1 MKQINVLEIKD
12 FKEIAIKVKRAF
24 YLRKIER
31 VSIGVIEGLSSWNV
45 LIAPSIDYFSMYNDD
60 VNEFIDT
67 YNLQG
72 VIKGEEVEDDIL
84 PLRIIAY
91 GEYDG
96 EDYEYDVLTDLAHLT
111 VDDLAKQL
119 YLNYISIVAIMI
131 NEVVE

>member
-12 FKEIAIKVKRAF
+12 FKEIAVKVKRAF

-31 VSIGVIEGLSSWNV
+31 VYINVIEGLSSWNV
-45 LIAPSIDYFSMYNDD
+45 LVAPSIDHFGMYNDD
-60 VNEFIDT
+60 VNEFLDT
-67 YNLQG
+67 YNLRG
-72 VIKGEEVEDDIL
+72 VIKDEEVEDYTL
-84 PLRIIAY
+84 PLRIFAY

-96 EDYEYDVLTDLAHLT
+96 EDYEHDVLTDLAHLT

>member
-12 FKEIAIKVKRAF
+12 FKEIAVNVKRAF

-31 VSIGVIEGLSSWNV
+31 VYINVIEGLSSWNV
-45 LIAPSIDYFSMYNDD
+45 LIAPSIDYFGMRSDS

-72 VIKGEEVEDDIL
+72 VIDGEEVEDYNL
-84 PLRIIAY
+84 PLRIITY

-96 EDYEYDVLTDLAHLT
+96 EDYEHDVLTDLAHLT

>member
-12 FKEIAIKVKRAF
+12 FKEIAVKVKRAF

-45 LIAPSIDYFSMYNDD
+45 LIAPSIDYFSMYSDS

-72 VIKGEEVEDDIL
+72 VIDGEEVEDDIL

-96 EDYEYDVLTDLAHLT
+96 EDYEHDVLTDLAHLT

>member
-24 YLRKIER
+24 YLRKIES
-31 VSIGVIEGLSSWNV
+31 VSIEVINGLSSWNV
-45 LIAPSIDYFSMYNDD
+45 LVAPSIDYFSMYNDN

-96 EDYEYDVLTDLAHLT
+96 EDYEHDVLTDLAHLT